1 MLHNSKYYVKS
12 LKNNTVKSK
21 NIVDLF
27 KKGRGKWSA
36 GEELESSGED
46 SNKCQTLKLMRHM
59 VATISLLRRL

>member
-27 KKGRGKWSA
+27 KKGRGKRSA
-36 GEELESSGED
+36 GEELESSGKD
-46 SNKCQTLKLMRHM
+46 SDKCQTLKLMRHM
-59 VATISLLRRL
+59 VATISLHRRL